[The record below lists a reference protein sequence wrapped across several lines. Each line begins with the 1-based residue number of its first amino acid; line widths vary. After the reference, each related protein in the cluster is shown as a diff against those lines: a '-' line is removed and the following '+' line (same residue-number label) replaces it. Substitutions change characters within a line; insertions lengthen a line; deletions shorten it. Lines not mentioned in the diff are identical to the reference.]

1 MAVADYTFRACS
13 VEGCLSKHK
22 SQGFCAK
29 HYMQSKRKGLNHYSR
44 SIKCSH
50 CGDEFEPGNASAMYC
65 SKRCKHAAWVKNNPD
80 RPSLLRNRSRI
91 QAKPKYSSVAF
102 NKCNS
107 CSKLFVSK
115 RKMNYC
121 CDACKPK
128 PAYVSQIKPSSI
140 CKHCGVEFVQS
151 STGGRPSEYCSDECR
166 DAKNRI
172 IKKLHHVARRKA
184 RGSDSHRK
192 RARRFGCKYE
202 AVVTNKVLERDGYRC
217 KLCGVKTPKR
227 KRGTY
232 DDDAPELDHI
242 VPLSKGGE
250 HSYLN
255 TQCACRKC
263 NIEKADKPLG
273 QMLMF

>member
-1 MAVADYTFRACS
+1 MADADYTYHVCS
-13 VEGCLSKHK
+13 VEGCGSKSK
-22 SQGFCAK
+22 ALGFCSK
-29 HYMQSKRKGLNHYSR
+29 HYMQSKRKGLDHYSR
-44 SIKCSH
+44 RIKCSH
-50 CGDEFEPGNASAMYC
+50 CGDEFEPAKASSMYC
-65 SKRCKHAAWVKNNPD
+65 SNRCKVAAWKAANVDKHAA
-80 RPSLLRNRSRI
+80 NRRAEI
-91 QAKPKYSSVAF
+91 EARPKYSAVVF
-102 NKCNS
+102 NKCNA
-107 CSKLFVSK
+107 CSKLFVSRRK
-115 RKMNYC
+115 RMYC
-121 CDACKPK
+121 CDSCEPK
-128 PAYVSQIKPSSI
+128 TINISQIKPSSI

-172 IKKLHHVARRKA
+172 IKKLHHVARRKS

-217 KLCGVKTPKR
+217 KLCGIKTPKH

-232 DDDAPELDHI
+232 DHDAPELDHI
-242 VPLSKGGE
+242 IPLSKGGD

-263 NIEKADKPLG
+263 NGEKADKPLG

>member
-1 MAVADYTFRACS
+1 M
-13 VEGCLSKHK
+13 
-22 SQGFCAK
+22 
-29 HYMQSKRKGLNHYSR
+29 
-44 SIKCSH
+44 
-50 CGDEFEPGNASAMYC
+50 
-65 SKRCKHAAWVKNNPD
+65 
-80 RPSLLRNRSRI
+80 
-91 QAKPKYSSVAF
+91 
-102 NKCNS
+102 
-107 CSKLFVSK
+107 
-115 RKMNYC
+115 YC
-121 CDACKPK
+121 CDSCEPK
-128 PAYVSQIKPSSI
+128 TIHISQIKPSSI

-172 IKKLHHVARRKA
+172 IKKLHHVARRKV